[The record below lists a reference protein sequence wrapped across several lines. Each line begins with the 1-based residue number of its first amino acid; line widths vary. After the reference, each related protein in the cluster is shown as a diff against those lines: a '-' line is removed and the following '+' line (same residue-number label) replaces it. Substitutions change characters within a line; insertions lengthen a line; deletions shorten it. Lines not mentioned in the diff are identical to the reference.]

1 MKISSLL
8 LCLSA
13 LLFSFSSCDTL
24 CTSGELVV
32 NNNSSETIYIYA
44 EDELLGG
51 VDSDG
56 QNTFSVNS
64 GEQIVEIES
73 GIIAPSLEVRTVDI
87 AGCGET
93 VMEVD

>member
-1 MKISSLL
+1 VKKSP
-8 LCLSA
+8 
-13 LLFSFSSCDTL
+13 LFLAFFAITGLASCDAI

-51 VDSDG
+51 VDSSD

-64 GEQIVEIES
+64 GEQLVEIES
-73 GIIAPSLEVRTVDI
+73 GIIAPTLEVRTIDI

-93 VMEVD
+93 VMDVD